1 MKCVCGGALS
11 VNYYVV
17 LYRIKARRL
26 YSETYLILAQ
36 WMVFLYQTIVKSQ
49 CASCLRS
56 IVFICWAQEDT
67 EPLPELSH
75 LLQSEQY
82 FSGDL
87 NNISLAIWTIFIWW
101 SKGDFSGDLN
111 TISLVILTIS
121 PYDLNY
127 NFLAI
132 WTLFIWWSRQ
142 YLFLDSSHLSL
153 SHFWVHF
160 RALIWYDI
168 NEHNSQCK
176 SAKYGENPCWRIWK
190 QYIGWKKRVVR
201 LMLPI
206 KFDLPYWG
214 FGHTGISSHQ
224 DKSYDRQSCK
234 KFNLNIEYNLGV

>member
-1 MKCVCGGALS
+1 MNGVSLS
-11 VNYYVV
+11 NHCQKSMRF
-17 LYRIKARRL
+17 L
-26 YSETYLILAQ
+26 LA
-36 WMVFLYQTIVKSQ
+36 FNCI
-49 CASCLRS
+49 
-56 IVFICWAQEDT
+56 
-67 EPLPELSH
+67 H
-75 LLQSEQY
+75 LLGTGRYWASSWAESSLAIWTIFLLWSQQY

-201 LMLPI
+201 LLI
-206 KFDLPYWG
+206 KFDHPYWG
-214 FGHTGISSHQ
+214 FGHTDISPHQ
-224 DKSYDRQSCK
+224 DKSYDRQI
-234 KFNLNIEYNLGV
+234 L